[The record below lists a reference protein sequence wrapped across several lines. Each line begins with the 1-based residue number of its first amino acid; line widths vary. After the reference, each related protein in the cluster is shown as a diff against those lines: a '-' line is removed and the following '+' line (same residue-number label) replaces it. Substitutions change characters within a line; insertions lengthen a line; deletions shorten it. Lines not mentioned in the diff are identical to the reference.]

1 MALKIGEVALAIMGA
16 VLVVGVA
23 LAIMGAVLVVGGIK
37 VFNLCIIQAIS
48 WGLL

>member
-16 VLVVGVA
+16 VLVLGGVR
-23 LAIMGAVLVVGGIK
+23 L
-37 VFNLCIIQAIS
+37 FNLCIIQAIS

>member
-1 MALKIGEVALAIMGA
+1 MALKIGEVALALMGA
-16 VLVVGVA
+16 VLVVV
-23 LAIMGAVLVVGGIK
+23 GIK

>member
-1 MALKIGEVALAIMGA
+1 MALKIVDVALAIVGA
-16 VLVVGVA
+16 VLV
-23 LAIMGAVLVVGGIK
+23 LGGIK

>member
-1 MALKIGEVALAIMGA
+1 MALKIADVALAIMGA
-16 VLVVGVA
+16 VLVVV
-23 LAIMGAVLVVGGIK
+23 GIK

>member
-1 MALKIGEVALAIMGA
+1 MALKIADVALALIGV
-16 VLVVGVA
+16 VLVVV
-23 LAIMGAVLVVGGIK
+23 GIK

>member
-1 MALKIGEVALAIMGA
+1 MALKITEVALALMGA
-16 VLVVGVA
+16 VLV
-23 LAIMGAVLVVGGIK
+23 LSGIK

>member
-1 MALKIGEVALAIMGA
+1 MALKIVDVALALVGA
-16 VLVVGVA
+16 ILVLS
-23 LAIMGAVLVVGGIK
+23 GIK

>member
-1 MALKIGEVALAIMGA
+1 MSLKIADVALALMGA
-16 VLVVGVA
+16 VLVVV
-23 LAIMGAVLVVGGIK
+23 GIK

>member
-1 MALKIGEVALAIMGA
+1 MALKIGEVALALIGA
-16 VLVVGVA
+16 VIVF
-23 LAIMGAVLVVGGIK
+23 GGIK